1 MGTRYGFTFV
11 VLGRYPAR
19 LRENQPSLTVNLLA
33 GTDHHATYCG
43 TLTMSEDEWDTF
55 YWGLKDSLGDR
66 VQVQDEAIET
76 EEEKERRRK
85 AI

>member
-1 MGTRYGFTFV
+1 
-11 VLGRYPAR
+11 
-19 LRENQPSLTVNLLA
+19 
-33 GTDHHATYCG
+33 
-43 TLTMSEDEWDTF
+43 MSEDEWDTF